1 MKLYAENLLSH
12 SDFFLEGEGVI
23 PVFLIIVITSTIVF
37 KRAEISLMFQYAGN
51 RNDRPYSSL
60 GG

>member
-1 MKLYAENLLSH
+1 MKLYAENLLSL

-37 KRAEISLMFQYAGN
+37 KRAKISLMFQYAGN

>member
-1 MKLYAENLLSH
+1 MKLYAENLLSL

>member
-1 MKLYAENLLSH
+1 MKLYAENLLSL

-37 KRAEISLMFQYAGN
+37 KRAAISLMFQYAGN